1 MIYSFIWNGTSCRAM
16 GIRLQSMP
24 EVIRPEERVNHIV
37 IPGRAGE
44 LTQLEGEAVYNS
56 YIQTIPIAVNTET
69 AVRAAEAWLQG
80 DGYVTFSG
88 QPDLKQRAR
97 VINAVTF
104 KKHSRNSDWW
114 DAEVQ
119 FYCEPLKEAA
129 ATEADIEVTSSG
141 ATVNNP
147 GDVDAKPRIEIT
159 GSGDITLQMGGNAL
173 VLYGVASGMIVDSD
187 TEWVL
192 KNGVPQ
198 KGIYTG
204 KFPVLKPGDN
214 TVAFTGNVSKLTI
227 TPRWR
232 YL

>member
-1 MIYSFIWNGTSCRAM
+1 MKYYFNWNGTSCGTK
-16 GIRLQSMP
+16 GIMLQSMP
-24 EVIRPEERVNHIV
+24 EIIRPEERVNHII
-37 IPGRAGE
+37 IPGRPGE
-44 LTQLEGEAVYNS
+44 LTQLEGEYIYNS
-56 YIQTIPIAVNTET
+56 YIQTIPLIIYTES
-69 AVRAAEAWLQG
+69 AVREAEQWLQG
-80 DGYVTFSG
+80 DGYVTFSC

-104 KKHSRNSDWW
+104 RKHSRNSNWW
-114 DAEVQ
+114 EGEIQ
-119 FYCEPLKEAA
+119 FYCEPLKEAVT
-129 ATEADIEVTSSG
+129 TEEDIEVTTSG
-141 ATVNNP
+141 ATVTNP

-159 GSGDITLQMGGNAL
+159 GSGDITLQMGGSAL
-173 VLYGVASGMIVDSD
+173 ILTGVTSGMVVDSD

-198 KGIYTG
+198 QGVYTG

-214 TVAFTGNVSKLTI
+214 TVAFTGSVTKLTI

>member
-1 MIYSFIWNGTSCRAM
+1 MIYSFIWNGASCRAM

-114 DAEVQ
+114 EAEVQ

-129 ATEADIEVTSSG
+129 TTEADIEVTTSG
-141 ATVNNP
+141 ATVTNP

-173 VLYGVASGMIVDSD
+173 VLYGVTSGMIVDSD

-192 KNGVPQ
+192 KNGAPQ
-198 KGIYTG
+198 QGIYTG

>member
-1 MIYSFIWNGTSCRAM
+1 MIYSFIWNGASCRAM

-114 DAEVQ
+114 EAEVQ

-129 ATEADIEVTSSG
+129 TTEADIEVTSSG
-141 ATVNNP
+141 ATVTNP

-173 VLYGVASGMIVDSD
+173 VLYGVTSGMIVDSD

-192 KNGVPQ
+192 KNGAPQ
-198 KGIYTG
+198 QGIYTG

-214 TVAFTGNVSKLTI
+214 TVAFTGSVSKLTI

>member
-69 AVRAAEAWLQG
+69 AVRAAEAWLRG

-129 ATEADIEVTSSG
+129 TTEADIEVTTSG
-141 ATVNNP
+141 ATVTNP

-173 VLYGVASGMIVDSD
+173 VLYGVTSGMIVDSD

-198 KGIYTG
+198 QGIYTG